1 MRHQKAYVN
10 AIYSSSDILLFPF
23 IDKII
28 TSISFTANPQPTFTY
43 ISKRSLITELAA
55 ALPVIPGAPHN
66 KNSNNAGI
74 SEDLFMDTL
83 LLSGAEHMPIFPP
96 LLTPEVV
103 PFPKVIELIRHY
115 GTGHACVM
123 AFNDD
128 VRVKGAGVP
137 SGATGSY
144 VDQFMRTR
152 AMYKYSL
159 ILSSDGSVQPL
170 PLAVPAPAPGA
181 GGGLSTMTAADIPQD
196 LHEVFTHRLPDEIYY
211 YLSRGLLS
219 PHALIWLTSGKF
231 YPLAI
236 SSFTV

>member
-1 MRHQKAYVN
+1 
-10 AIYSSSDILLFPF
+10 
-23 IDKII
+23 
-28 TSISFTANPQPTFTY
+28 
-43 ISKRSLITELAA
+43 
-55 ALPVIPGAPHN
+55 
-66 KNSNNAGI
+66 
-74 SEDLFMDTL
+74 MDTL

-170 PLAVPAPAPGA
+170 PLAVPAPAPGT
-181 GGGLSTMTAADIPQD
+181 GGGLATMTAADIPQD

-219 PHALIWLTSGKF
+219 PHALIWLTSGKSYF
-231 YPLAI
+231 LAI
-236 SSFTV
+236 SFSQSETECF